1 MRKIFTFPNPVN
13 EVAARVV
20 AGGVVAMSLAI
31 LLTRQGWILVPLTV
45 GFFLRVLAG
54 PRFSPLGRL
63 AVHVVAPRLR
73 AEPKLVPGPPKRFAQ
88 TVGLGF
94 SATASLLW
102 VTGSTSAALIVIAL
116 LTVAASLEAFV
127 GLCLGCVM
135 FAQLIRVGV
144 IPEKVCVECNNI
156 NVRAVAKV

>member
-1 MRKIFTFPNPVN
+1 MRKIFVFPNPVN

-20 AGGVVAMSLAI
+20 AAGVVAMSVA
-31 LLTRQGWILVPLTV
+31 LLVTQQGWILAPLTA
-45 GFFLRVLAG
+45 GFLLRVLAG

-63 AVHVVAPRLR
+63 AVHVIAPALR
-73 AEPKLVPGPPKRFAQ
+73 PEPKLVPGPPKRFAQ
-88 TVGLGF
+88 SIGLTFTTV
-94 SATASLLW
+94 ASILW
-102 VTGSTSAALIVIAL
+102 VSGSTTAALVVIAM

-135 FAQLIRVGV
+135 FAQLMRVNL

-156 NVRAVAKV
+156 TLRVAEKV